1 MFKCL
6 ADNLKKPSCIQTLSN
21 MAACL
26 PAPGDGVHHDHP
38 PCVARV
44 EPGVVDQPPVAP
56 RLHHGA
62 VAGAHEGAVNTL
74 KNEVVI
80 ALMMTFIKLLTHML
94 IKLPVGL

>member
-1 MFKCL
+1 
-6 ADNLKKPSCIQTLSN
+6 
-21 MAACL
+21 MAPCV
-26 PAPGDGVHHDHP
+26 PGPGDGVHHDHP

-44 EPGVVDQPPVAP
+44 EPGVVDQPPAAP
-56 RLHHGA
+56 RLHHRA

-80 ALMMTFIKLLTHML
+80 ALMMTFIKPLTHML